1 MRRVFIPVF
10 ALSLVAPLTAQESQ
24 APPQSQT
31 AAVQSDPVPQLVGMT
46 EDEKAEMNRRI
57 RRFQAAL
64 QSAVENG
71 GSRLADRAEKVV
83 RGTVQLAMNGAPQI
97 NPVYIPGVGYHYDVQ
112 VPDILGSSYA
122 MWTYMYKRQQ
132 LAVTVNNKSGA
143 ETVGATGV
151 VSPDP
156 ASGPT
161 TAFDPNTEYAAFVRQ
176 ELIDAL
182 LESSMV
188 LTIKPE
194 ERLIVS
200 ARVPAEA
207 QANVLAHNRRIVMQV
222 LGSDLIALRQG
233 QLTKEQV
240 RERIHEFRVLI

>member
-1 MRRVFIPVF
+1 MRRVLIPVF
-10 ALSLVAPLTAQESQ
+10 ALFLAAPLMAQGTQ
-24 APPQSQT
+24 PQPAT
-31 AAVQSDPVPQLVGMT
+31 PTPAVQSDPVSQLVGMT

-97 NPVYIPGVGYHYDVQ
+97 NPVYIPSVGYHYDVQ

-132 LAVTVNNKSGA
+132 LAVPVNNKTGA

-151 VSPDP
+151 VTPDP
-156 ASGPT
+156 
-161 TAFDPNTEYAAFVRQ
+161 AFDPNTEYAAFVRQ
-176 ELIDAL
+176 ELIDAM
-182 LESSMV
+182 LESSTV

-200 ARVPAEA
+200 ARVPAET
-207 QANVLAHNRRIVMQV
+207 QVNVLAHNRRIVMQV
-222 LGSDLIALRQG
+222 VGSDLIALRQG

-240 RERIHEFRVLI
+240 RERIHEFRY

>member
-1 MRRVFIPVF
+1 MRRVFIVVF
-10 ALSLVAPLTAQESQ
+10 AMLVVAPLIAQGTQ
-24 APPQSQT
+24 APPAT
-31 AAVQSDPVPQLVGMT
+31 PTPAVQSDPVSQLVGMT

-112 VPDILGSSYA
+112 VPDILGSAYA
-122 MWTYMYKRQQ
+122 MWTYMYKRQ
-132 LAVTVNNKSGA
+132 LAAPVANNKSAG
-143 ETVGATGV
+143 ETVGATGIV
-151 VSPDP
+151 NPNP
-156 ASGPT
+156 NSGPT
-161 TAFDPNTEYAAFVRQ
+161 AAFDPNTEYATFVRE
-176 ELIDAL
+176 ELIDAM
-182 LESSMV
+182 LESSTA

-200 ARVPAEA
+200 ARVPAET
-207 QANVLAHNRRIVMQV
+207 QVNVLVHNRKIVMQV

-240 RERIHEFRVLI
+240 RERIHEFRY